1 MQLSMS
7 IEEIKK
13 KIALETPLQVLADL
27 NGLDLKTFE
36 KILKKYEEETGE
48 IVLPVRKRGRPKTN
62 NPGRSTRYR
71 RAKEEMDP
79 ADLAILDVIDE
90 QIRSLNQLR
99 EDLQK
104 QLEPI
109 DRQIKRW
116 QEMRGVIK

>member
-13 KIALETPLQVLADL
+13 NIALETPLQVLADL